1 MQPPCPP
8 TAPAAQRQG
17 PKHRQRVTGMRP
29 PRHGG
34 AAGAPAVPGTCSGTL
49 GGHRALGRLHSG
61 AAALP
66 GWAVRS
72 RAPAPDGG
80 ARLEGCHHPRAAPA
94 LPVWLWPQTARGLGL
109 SFPTTEP
116 HGGCAEAGSQ
126 HGSPWLGSRGR
137 AERVLPPPG
146 PGWPGAS
153 MPTLEVGRGR
163 AERRWLPR
171 QRRRCLGLRAAR
183 PHTRPGPGSPQC
195 GRAPAAAPSRR
206 TPPHTHTHRAAPR
219 PRTLTTTVMPLFSSG
234 ALS

>member
-1 MQPPCPP
+1 MQPPRPP

-116 HGGCAEAGSQ
+116 HGGLCRGGEPAWQPVAG
-126 HGSPWLGSRGR
+126 
-137 AERVLPPPG
+137 EPG
-146 PGWPGAS
+146 PGGACAPASWARLARGQHAHSGGGTRPCREEVAPEAAPPVPGPPRGTSPHAPGAGQ
-153 MPTLEVGRGR
+153 PAV
-163 AERRWLPR
+163 
-171 QRRRCLGLRAAR
+171 RRCTCR
-183 PHTRPGPGSPQC
+183 GPVQV
-195 GRAPAAAPSRR
+195 A
-206 TPPHTHTHRAAPR
+206 PPHTYTHRAAPR